1 MTINIDFT
9 ALTAYPLFY
18 RTYSRYKADG
28 TKESPQEAKE
38 RSIKGLENFGLLT
51 EEELELIRKYFYANQ
66 VFVSG
71 RWFWV
76 GGTEW
81 VEKQKNYIGAYNCAS
96 VPVVNW
102 DAFRFNF
109 RALLMGCG
117 VGTVVELDKIEQL
130 PKIKYPINLVE
141 VTELGTNWVEG
152 NSENDDSY
160 FTAYKIDEDTL
171 GIIYTVGDS
180 KEGWVDIA
188 TDLLEF
194 SSISLV
200 GNEGRTVDFDYKQ
213 VNLSIDLSYV
223 RPAGIPLKG
232 FGGLSNPEKLEEGL
246 KAITE
251 ILNETVG
258 RKLNS
263 LQVCKVLAWAGVIS
277 VSGNIRRCLPESS
290 LVHTSK
296 GLVPIKD
303 IEVGSLVQ
311 TPLGFRKVT
320 AKFDQGLQD
329 VYELETN
336 SFTPRATLNH
346 RYAVLSSAKGDVSW
360 KRVEEL
366 VEGDRLMHNTQL
378 LPGGVT
384 HLPEDFT
391 AERPINSRTA
401 KDFVVPELNSNIAW
415 LIGYTHGNGY
425 VSLGRHKTNNKPYGF
440 VSWSTNSTYTELAP
454 KLQEK
459 IDIALALFG
468 LSARHSNLKN
478 ENTAKSICSCIRLAE
493 YFSEFI
499 KKPKEPLIIPSFI
512 LQGSV
517 DIRAAYLAGLV
528 DSDGA
533 VNNRPPHLVTT
544 VYRLFAKQVAAVV
557 SSLGIAGR
565 YATTYPKEENWQV
578 KYSIT
583 IPAFKQNYNSII
595 APYSAKGELKIGQK
609 RCGFTVP
616 KYLVQQVY
624 VWQELRNMGFQT
636 SQTADCNYERYI
648 VETDLSLDIP
658 VTFKGLGSLDNVQ
671 TYDIEV
677 EEAHCFYCD
686 GFLTH
691 NSAKINQGSPDDE
704 LFVTSK
710 DNLWVQDAEGNWKI
724 DPKRDMLRLAN
735 HTISYHY
742 KPNLETVVNAVSKQY
757 YSGEGAIQYTPEFI
771 ARGNADLLDTKDKKL
786 AFIALYCNSKDL
798 AKKYLVHLAT
808 DRYYDMDDR
817 ELEHRINRYGA
828 NPCHEVGGA
837 SFLCNLSQVHL
848 NMLDPHN
855 TKQQEEAFRASTLC
869 ALPLLSHIFDI
880 EDFRYSREIDPIIGI
895 SFTGLFDFFVHKFGY
910 DWLEWWKTARSKNYP
925 KAQYYLDSERLCLEL
940 WRDSVRNTTE
950 EYCKKHSIKPPNRYT
965 VVQPS
970 GSVSLLTNASPG
982 WHPPKATRYIRR
994 ITYSADSPIVQACRD
1009 LGYNVVPSQSCKDEH
1024 GNLLNDIND
1033 PRVNEVLVEIP
1044 VEVSWASIADEA
1056 NFNPKDI
1063 EVLAQLDFYMQVQ
1076 KFYATHTVSATLEL
1090 SEHEIE
1096 PLGRAIYELIQN
1108 DEGYIS
1114 TALLAKFESL
1124 ETFPRLPFEPISHEK
1139 YLAEL
1144 EGVKQRRISDDF
1156 LALVNQYSTG
1166 ESSASE
1172 SGPAGCDS
1180 DKCLMPERK

>member
-28 TKESPQEAKE
+28 TKESPQEAKD
-38 RSIKGLENFGLLT
+38 RSIKGLDNFGLLT

-130 PKIKYPINLVE
+130 PEIKYPINLVE

-152 NSENDDSY
+152 NPENDDSC

-194 SSISLV
+194 SSTSLV
-200 GNEGRTVDFDYKQ
+200 GKEGWTVDFYYKQ

-246 KAITE
+246 RAIIN

-263 LQVCKVLAWAGVIS
+263 LQVCKILAWAGVIS
-277 VSGNIRRCLPESS
+277 VSGNIRRCIAYGARVSAFSGMIPIQDIKVGDLVLTSS
-290 LVHTSK
+290 GEYKPVTQKFVQGTQEVVEIKTSVTSIQCTSNHRVAVFD
-296 GLVPIKD
+296 GLKSYKWKYA
-303 IEVGSLVQ
+303 G
-311 TPLGFRKVT
+311 
-320 AKFDQGLQD
+320 
-329 VYELETN
+329 ELE
-336 SFTPRATLNH
+336 
-346 RYAVLSSAKGDVSW
+346 K
-360 KRVEEL
+360 
-366 VEGDRLMHNTQL
+366 GDRLLSVPHTKG
-378 LPGGVT
+378 LPT
-384 HLPEDFT
+384 STTDW
-391 AERPINSRTA
+391 
-401 KDFVVPELNSNIAW
+401 AW
-415 LIGYTHGNGY
+415 LLGFFIGDGHADIVKSKARNGGGGSVVFAMANDRFKGLLGEKLLRALLSVGYTPSVDTKGNCTFIKVY
-425 VSLGRHKTNNKPYGF
+425 RKEFAEELGQYKWAWATPII
-440 VSWSTNSTYTELAP
+440 P
-454 KLQEK
+454 
-459 IDIALALFG
+459 
-468 LSARHSNLKN
+468 
-478 ENTAKSICSCIRLAE
+478 
-493 YFSEFI
+493 EFI
-499 KKPKEPLIIPSFI
+499 WKGSTEVRASF
-512 LQGSV
+512 
-517 DIRAAYLAGLV
+517 LAGL
-528 DSDGA
+528 SDADGTPSRNVL
-533 VNNRPPHLVTT
+533 VNSTKLEFLRNVQKLA
-544 VYRLFAKQVAAVV
+544 L
-557 SSLGIAGR
+557 SLGIATTLHERKPKILKGR
-565 YATTYPKEENWQV
+565 EKIYEGCHWVHIQGIQSQIRTVALINQFAVRNTFTIKTV
-578 KYSIT
+578 KKNGLYL
-583 IPAFKQNYNSII
+583 PLEFAQ
-595 APYSAKGELKIGQK
+595 ELVAIGWSGGVTKTGQK
-609 RCGFTVP
+609 RNANYDTLLENG
-616 KYLVQQVY
+616 LVNEHWMPLEVQFVAPI
-624 VWQELRNMGFQT
+624 GK
-636 SQTADCNYERYI
+636 A
-648 VETDLSLDIP
+648 ET
-658 VTFKGLGSLDNVQ
+658 F
-671 TYDIEV
+671 DIEV
-677 EEAHCFYCD
+677 EDDHEFIAD
-686 GFLTH
+686 GLLVH
-691 NSAKINQGSPDDE
+691 NSARINQGSPDDE

-742 KPNLETVVNAVSKQY
+742 KPDLETVVNAVSKQY

-786 AFIALYCNSKDL
+786 AFIALYCDSKEL
-798 AKKYLVHLAT
+798 AKKYLVHLASNKG
-808 DRYYDMDDR
+808 YKMDDR

-837 SFLCNLSQVHL
+837 NFLCNLSQVHL
-848 NMLDPHN
+848 NMLDPHD

-895 SFTGLFDFFVHKFGY
+895 SFTGLFDFFVHKFGSG
-910 DWLEWWKTARSKNYP
+910 WLEWWKTARSKDYP

-940 WRDSVRNTTE
+940 WRDSVRITTE
-950 EYCKKHSIKPPNRYT
+950 EYCKRHNIKQPNRYT

-1009 LGYNVVPSQSCKDEH
+1009 FGYNVVPSQSCKDEH

-1056 NFNPKDI
+1056 DFNPKDI

-1090 SEHEIE
+1090 SEHEME
-1096 PLGRAIYELIQN
+1096 PLGRAIYELIQK

-1139 YLAEL
+1139 YLTEL
-1144 EGVKQRRISDDF
+1144 EGVKQRQISDDF

-1172 SGPAGCDS
+1172 QGPAGCDS